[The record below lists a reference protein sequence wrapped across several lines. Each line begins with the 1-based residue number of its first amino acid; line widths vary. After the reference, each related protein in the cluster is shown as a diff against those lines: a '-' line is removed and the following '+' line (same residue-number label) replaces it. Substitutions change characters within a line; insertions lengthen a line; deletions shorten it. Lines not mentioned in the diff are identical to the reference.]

1 MSKFIFLAFN
11 LFKVLSITVNVFK
24 PSKSNFTKPAFSEE
38 CMSNCVDGSIK
49 LEDLS
54 LYKGNVTILGRSSE
68 FSLYDS
74 KIVTFEDDEN
84 AYNQADAT
92 GFIKINSLRLK
103 QFARRK
109 RKISQ

>member
-1 MSKFIFLAFN
+1 MFFKRNIFN
-11 LFKVLSITVNVFK
+11 VLSITVRAVK
-24 PSKSNFTKPAFSEE
+24 PRISNFTKPAFSEE